1 MDRDDFRVVVSA
13 TVTGML
19 MFRTNW
25 FLYLVAT
32 ILILSGCKQ
41 KVASPET
48 PTDSAGTAS
57 TAELVDAI
65 AVIDLNL
72 VAEEIGARQKI
83 NESLKKRETE
93 LVGQISM
100 LRDELDRRT
109 IEVKAKLDG
118 DMNEQSQGDLDK
130 LLFENQAK
138 VDLQAQAAQAQLTTH
153 HALLKKKLLDQI
165 RPIAYNVAKSHGLS
179 IVMTTSQV
187 YAASP
192 ERDITRE
199 VVREI
204 LKINEAEAA
213 VMPVVKDPGIR
224 VADMPGGGD
233 FLPR

>member
-1 MDRDDFRVVVSA
+1 
-13 TVTGML
+13 

-25 FLYLVAT
+25 FLCLVVT
-32 ILILSGCKQ
+32 TLFFSGCKQ
-41 KVASPET
+41 KTASTET
-48 PTDSAGTAS
+48 PVDSGGTAS
-57 TAELVDAI
+57 TAGLSDAI

-83 NESLKKRETE
+83 NESLKKRELE
-93 LVGQISM
+93 LVGQING
-100 LRDELDRRT
+100 LRDELERRT
-109 IEVKAKLDG
+109 VEIKAKLDG

-130 LLFENQAK
+130 MLVENQAK
-138 VDLQAQAAQAQLTTH
+138 VELQANAAQAQLTTH
-153 HALLKKKLLDQI
+153 HGLLKQQLLNQV
-165 RPIAYNVAKSHGLS
+165 RPVAYQVARSHGLS

-192 ERDITRE
+192 ERDITQE

-204 LKINEAEAA
+204 RRINEAESTILSSS
-213 VMPVVKDPGIR
+213 KDPGIR